1 MRRRR
6 MRYAGVFVGLVAVV
20 LAMLVFLG
28 LRWSNG
34 SGVPTRP
41 LDPAVLQALESV
53 PPSAFDAVGAGKV
66 DPAPSPLKGAPAL
79 TADGKPRV
87 LYVGAEYCPY
97 CAAERWAVV
106 VALSRFG
113 TFTGLGQTTS
123 AHADVHPDTPTLSFH
138 GATYRSRYVAF
149 SGYELQSNQ
158 VQGTSY
164 APLDSVPTADQE
176 LFATYDRSP
185 YLDNVGAIPF
195 LDLGGRYAAQG
206 SSYDPGLLAGMDHLQ
221 IAHAIGEPGTDV
233 SQAVLGAANT
243 ISAALCQQTGQQPAS
258 VCQSSGVSAAAA
270 RLGTS

>member
-1 MRRRR
+1 

-41 LDPAVLQALESV
+41 LDPAVLNALEGV
-53 PPSAFDAVGAGKV
+53 PAGAFDAVGTGQV
-66 DPAPSPLKGAPAL
+66 DATPSLLKGAPAL

-87 LYVGAEYCPY
+87 LYVGAEYCPF

-113 TFTGLGQTTS
+113 RFTGLGETTS

-138 GATYRSRYVAF
+138 GATYHSRYVAF

-158 VQGTSY
+158 VDGTSY
-164 APLDSVPTADQE
+164 APLDTVPSADQKV
-176 LFATYDRSP
+176 FATYDRSP
-185 YLDNVGAIPF
+185 YLDNKGAIPF

-206 SSYDPGLLAGMDHLQ
+206 SSYDPGLLAGLDHLQ
-221 IAHAIGEPGTDV
+221 VAHAIGDPRTEV
-233 SQAVLGAANT
+233 SRAVLGTANI

-258 VCQSSGVSAAAA
+258 VCGSSGVAAAA
-270 RLGTS
+270 AKLGTS